1 MMILDRIGKQIPG
14 FQGKRGRMPNNKN
27 TRTANGAGS
36 IRKRGDGRWEGRYT
50 VGIDPASGK
59 QLQRSVY
66 GDTQKKVR
74 QKISKIT
81 NEIDEK
87 TYVDPCAMTLNEW
100 LDIWLTDYTIGIK
113 DSTAYHYERTMARH
127 VRPTLG
133 NIRLDQLDG
142 RMIQHLYNTL
152 RKDHD
157 GKPALSA
164 KSIKDVHGMLH
175 CILQQ
180 AVRLNYIRTNPTDNC
195 IPPRVFKKEI
205 KPLTDEQMNR
215 LLQAVQESSYRIII
229 IVFMFTGLRESELLG
244 LMWDCV
250 DFDRGSILI
259 DKQLNKSQR
268 KEGGYSFNPTK
279 NGKSRLIVPAPYVMD
294 LLREQRAQQAKW
306 KEAAG
311 SAWNNEYNLVFT
323 TELGRYVSFRA
334 LYDSFKRIV
343 KKLEMPGVRI
353 HDLRHT
359 YAVNS
364 IRAGDDIK
372 TVQENLGHATA
383 AFTLDFYGH
392 CTDEMRLASAN
403 RMQAFISGHAKAV
416 NIPAG

>member
-1 MMILDRIGKQIPG
+1 
-14 FQGKRGRMPNNKN
+14 MPNNKN

-36 IRKRGDGRWEGRYT
+36 IRKREDGRWEGRVT
-50 VGIDPASGK
+50 VGIDPVTGK

-66 GDTQKKVR
+66 GETQKEVR
-74 QKISKIT
+74 KQLSKIT

-87 TYVDPCAMTLNEW
+87 TYIDPCAMTLNEW
-100 LDIWLTDYTIGIK
+100 LDIWLADYTIGIK
-113 DSTAYHYERTMARH
+113 DSTAYHYERNMARH
-127 VRPTLG
+127 VRPALG
-133 NIRLDQLDG
+133 HIRLDELDG

-152 RKDHD
+152 RKEHD
-157 GKPALSA
+157 GKKALSP
-164 KSIKDVHGMLH
+164 KSIKDIHGQLH

-215 LLQAVQESSYRIII
+215 LLEAIQESDYRIMI

-268 KEGGYSFNPTK
+268 KNGGYSFNPTK
-279 NGKSRLIVPAPYVMD
+279 NGKSRLLVPAPYVMD
-294 LLREQRAQQAKW
+294 LLQEQKELQRKW
-306 KEAAG
+306 KAAAG
-311 SAWNNEYNLVFT
+311 SAWINSGLVFT
-323 TELGRYVSFRA
+323 NEQGRYVSFRA
-334 LYDSFKRIV
+334 LYDSFKKIV
-343 KKLEMPGVRI
+343 RSLDMPDVRI

-364 IRAGDDIK
+364 LRAGDDIK

-392 CTDEMRLASAN
+392 CTDEMRQASAN
-403 RMQAFISGHAKAV
+403 RMQAFISDHTSGV
-416 NIPAG
+416 RLPA

>member
-1 MMILDRIGKQIPG
+1 MDFLDFKESEVSL
-14 FQGKRGRMPNNKN
+14 PNNKH
-27 TRTANGAGS
+27 TRTPNGSGS
-36 IRKRGDGRWEGRYT
+36 IRKRPDGRWEGRFSN
-50 VGIDPASGK
+50 GFDPITGK
-59 QLQRSVY
+59 QVQHSVY
-66 GDTQKKVR
+66 GKTQKEVR

-87 TYVDPCAMTLNEW
+87 TYIDPCTMTLNEW
-100 LDIWLTDYTIGIK
+100 IDIWLADYTISLK
-113 DSTAYHYERTMARH
+113 DSTAYNYERAMALH

-133 NIRLDQLDG
+133 HIRLDQLDG

-152 RKDHD
+152 RKERD
-157 GKPALSA
+157 GKKPLAA
-164 KSIKDVHGMLH
+164 KTIKDVHGMLH

-180 AVRLNYIRTNPTDNC
+180 AVRLNYIRTNPSDNC
-195 IPPRVFKKEI
+195 VPPRVFKKEI
-205 KPLTDEQMNR
+205 KPLTDAQMNK
-215 LLQAVQESSYRIII
+215 LLEAIQDSRYRIMI

-268 KEGGYSFNPTK
+268 KDGGYSFNPTK

-294 LLREQRAQQAKW
+294 LLREQQALQARW
-306 KEAAG
+306 AEEAG
-311 SAWNNEYNLVFT
+311 SVWNNEYNLVFT
-323 TELGRYVSFRA
+323 NELGRYTSFRA
-334 LYDSFKRIV
+334 LYDCFKRIV
-343 KKLEMPGVRI
+343 KSLNMPGVRI

-364 IRAGDDIK
+364 LHAGDDIK
-372 TVQENLGHATA
+372 TVQENLGHSTA

-392 CTDEMRLASAN
+392 CTDEMRIASSN
-403 RMQAFISGHAKAV
+403 RMQNFISSRM
-416 NIPAG
+416 IPQTASAQH

>member
-1 MMILDRIGKQIPG
+1 
-14 FQGKRGRMPNNKN
+14 MPNKKS
-27 TRTANGAGS
+27 TRAANGAGS

-50 VGIDPASGK
+50 VGIDPGTGK

-66 GDTQKKVR
+66 GETQKEVR
-74 QKISKIT
+74 KQLSRIT

-127 VRPTLG
+127 VRPALG

-152 RKDHD
+152 RKDRD
-157 GKPALSA
+157 GKKALSA
-164 KSIKDVHGMLH
+164 KSIKDIHGMLH
-175 CILQQ
+175 CVLQQ
-180 AVRLNYIRTNPTDNC
+180 AVRLNYIRINPTDNC
-195 IPPRVFKKEI
+195 VPPRVFKKEV

-215 LLQAVQESSYRIII
+215 LLAAIQESNYRIMI

-268 KEGGYSFNPTK
+268 KGGGYSFNPTK

-294 LLREQRAQQAKW
+294 LLREQRALQEKW
-306 KEAAG
+306 RAAAG
-311 SAWNNEYNLVFT
+311 AAWNNEHDLVFT

-334 LYDSFKRIV
+334 LYDCYKRIV
-343 KKLEMPGVRI
+343 KKLDMPGVRI

-372 TVQENLGHATA
+372 TVQENLGHSTA

-392 CTDEMRLASAN
+392 CTDEMRLASAD
-403 RMQAFISGHAKAV
+403 RMQAFISGHAGAV
-416 NIPAG
+416 NLSA

>member
-1 MMILDRIGKQIPG
+1 
-14 FQGKRGRMPNNKN
+14 MPNKKS
-27 TRTANGAGS
+27 TRAANGAGS

-50 VGIDPASGK
+50 VGIDPGTGK

-66 GDTQKKVR
+66 GETQKEVR
-74 QKISKIT
+74 KQLSKIT

-127 VRPTLG
+127 VRPALG

-152 RKDHD
+152 RKDRD
-157 GKPALSA
+157 GKKALSA
-164 KSIKDVHGMLH
+164 KSIKDIHGMLH
-175 CILQQ
+175 CVLQQ
-180 AVRLNYIRTNPTDNC
+180 AVRLNYIRINPTDNC
-195 IPPRVFKKEI
+195 VPPRVFKKEV

-215 LLQAVQESSYRIII
+215 LLAAIQESNYRIMI

-268 KEGGYSFNPTK
+268 KNGGYSFNPTK
-279 NGKSRLIVPAPYVMD
+279 NGKSRLLVPAPYVMD
-294 LLREQRAQQAKW
+294 LLQEQKELQRKW
-306 KEAAG
+306 KAAAG
-311 SAWNNEYNLVFT
+311 SAWINSGLVFT
-323 TELGRYVSFRA
+323 NEQGRYVSFRA
-334 LYDSFKRIV
+334 LYDSFKKIV
-343 KKLEMPGVRI
+343 RSLDMPDVRI

-364 IRAGDDIK
+364 LRAGDDIK

-392 CTDEMRLASAN
+392 CTDEMRQASAN
-403 RMQAFISGHAKAV
+403 RMQAFISDHTSGV
-416 NIPAG
+416 RLPA

>member
-1 MMILDRIGKQIPG
+1 
-14 FQGKRGRMPNNKN
+14 MPNNKN
-27 TRTANGAGS
+27 TRTANGTGS
-36 IRKRGDGRWEGRYT
+36 IRKREDGRWEGRYT
-50 VGIDPASGK
+50 VSIDPATGK
-59 QLQRSVY
+59 QIQRSVY
-66 GDTQKKVR
+66 SQTQKGVR
-74 QKISKIT
+74 KQLSRIT

-87 TYVDPCAMTLNEW
+87 TYIDPCAMTLNEW
-100 LDIWLTDYTIGIK
+100 LDIWLEDYTIGIK
-113 DSTAYHYERTMARH
+113 DSTAYHYERTMDRH
-127 VRPTLG
+127 VRPALG
-133 NIRLDQLDG
+133 NIRLDHLDG
-142 RMIQHLYNTL
+142 RIIQHLYNTL

-157 GKPALSA
+157 GKKALSA
-164 KSIKDVHGMLH
+164 KSIKDLHGMLH

-180 AVRLNYIRTNPTDNC
+180 AVRLNYIRINPTDNC
-195 IPPRVFKKEI
+195 VPPRVFKKEV

-215 LLQAVQESSYRIII
+215 LLAAIQESNYRIMI

-268 KEGGYSFNPTK
+268 KNGGYSFNPTK
-279 NGKSRLIVPAPYVMD
+279 NGKSRLLVPAPYVMD
-294 LLREQRAQQAKW
+294 LLREQRALQEKW

-311 SAWNNEYNLVFT
+311 AAWNNEHNLVFT

-334 LYDSFKRIV
+334 LYDCFKRIV
-343 KKLEMPGVRI
+343 KKLDLPGVRI

-403 RMQAFISGHAKAV
+403 RMQAFISGHAGAV
-416 NIPAG
+416 NLPA